1 MSWVAVRRY
10 SARALLALLVLV
22 LVLIA
27 AAVVNLVGIRM
38 AGGIDGWRQWM
49 DAHAGWFLVWRLLLY
64 AVTVYGWL
72 WMRRR
77 LHARE
82 PEGGARPRLLRVEV
96 AAVLAVVALE
106 ASQFMQAG

>member
-10 SARALLALLVLV
+10 GARALLALLVLV
-22 LVLIA
+22 MVLIA

-38 AGGIDGWRQWM
+38 AGSIEDWHQGMR
-49 DAHAGWFLVWRLLLY
+49 AHAGWFLVWRLRLY

-82 PEGGARPRLLRVEV
+82 PDGGARQRLLRVEI

-106 ASQFMQAG
+106 VSRFM

>member
-10 SARALLALLVLV
+10 GARALLALLVLV
-22 LVLIA
+22 MVLIA
-27 AAVVNLVGIRM
+27 AVVVNLVGIRM
-38 AGGIDGWRQWM
+38 AGSIEDWHQWM
-49 DAHAGWFLVWRLLLY
+49 RAHAGWFLVWRLLLY

-82 PEGGARPRLLRVEV
+82 PDGGARQRLLRVEI

-106 ASQFMQAG
+106 VSRFM

>member
-10 SARALLALLVLV
+10 GARALLALLMLV
-22 LVLIA
+22 MVLIA

-38 AGGIDGWRQWM
+38 AGSIEGWHQWM
-49 DAHAGWFLVWRLLLY
+49 RAHAGWFLAWRLLLY

-82 PEGGARPRLLRVEV
+82 PDGGARQRLLRVEI

-106 ASQFMQAG
+106 VSRFM

>member
-10 SARALLALLVLV
+10 GARALLALLMLV
-22 LVLIA
+22 MVLIA

-38 AGGIDGWRQWM
+38 AGSIEGWHQWM
-49 DAHAGWFLVWRLLLY
+49 RAHAGWFLAWRLLLY
-64 AVTVYGWL
+64 TVTVYGWL

-82 PEGGARPRLLRVEV
+82 PDGGARQRLLRVEI

-106 ASQFMQAG
+106 VSRFM

>member
-1 MSWVAVRRY
+1 
-10 SARALLALLVLV
+10 
-22 LVLIA
+22 
-27 AAVVNLVGIRM
+27 M

-82 PEGGARPRLLRVEV
+82 PEGGARQRLLRVEV

-106 ASQFMQAG
+106 VSQFMQAG